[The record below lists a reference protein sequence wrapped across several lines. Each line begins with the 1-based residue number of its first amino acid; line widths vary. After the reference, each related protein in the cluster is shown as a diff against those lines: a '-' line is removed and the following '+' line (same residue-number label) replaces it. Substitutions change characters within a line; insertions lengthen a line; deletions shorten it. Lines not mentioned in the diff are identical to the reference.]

1 MKTTIIIIPF
11 LLTQLCSF
19 GQEVTIKG
27 VMQSRPGV
35 TIRFSYPEDPIKGS
49 INVSEVTTD
58 ENGTFSTTFEVDRK
72 RPIRVDFNIPDSN
85 RNPHPYANYL
95 WIEPNKVLQVIIKSD
110 TALFYSGQC
119 VNENNT
125 LKEIGLNGR
134 VDYETKDSINE
145 DIARRI
151 GTRINEFSE
160 NHSGAIIEDYGK
172 GLFSESLCQKIIT
185 DFKAKGLLV
194 AVDPSR
200 STPPMWYKGATL
212 LKPNRLESHMMVEAL
227 GYFKERK
234 LETIAKILVE
244 KLRGTISTT

>member
-27 VMQSRPGV
+27 IMQSRPGV

-134 VDYETKDSINE
+134 VDYETKDTNFIS
-145 DIARRI
+145 
-151 GTRINEFSE
+151 F
-160 NHSGAIIEDYGK
+160 
-172 GLFSESLCQKIIT
+172 CQKIDSQKKETLSKLLAANKKYKFSSNFLIYA
-185 DFKAKGLLV
+185 KAEIIYYNYRHKFQFIYNYPDKNPSEFTNFLQSIFATQLL
-194 AVDPSR
+194 
-200 STPPMWYKGATL
+200 
-212 LKPNRLESHMMVEAL
+212 
-227 GYFKERK
+227 
-234 LETIAKILVE
+234 
-244 KLRGTISTT
+244 